1 MDDPEA
7 ENRASEL
14 AVELRRILD
23 ENLFK
28 DPKTTDKE
36 MERVREIREEIEA
49 LGFFVQ
55 WGASFSSSDPNSLE
69 VEVNLYKPKEN
80 LSPELQKMYNDWL
93 IQATLR
99 RNRKT

>member
-1 MDDPEA
+1 MDDSEA

-14 AVELRRILD
+14 AVELQRILD

-36 MERVREIREEIEA
+36 MERAREIREEIES
-49 LGFFVQ
+49 LGFLVM
-55 WGASFSSSDPNSLE
+55 WSASVTPENLKEPEES
-69 VEVNLYKPKEN
+69 VTLYKVKDN